1 MVRKIP
7 TPAVWPS
14 LEVPMAL
21 RLIER
26 VDVDL
31 EFVLPAAEHVAVAH
45 AHVRPV

>member
-1 MVRKIP
+1 MP

-14 LEVPMAL
+14 LEVPMAF
-21 RLIER
+21 RLLVR

-31 EFVLPAAEHVAVAH
+31 EFVLPATEHVAVAH